1 MSDKQFK
8 ILTEKLDTL
17 IRLTAID
24 ALKGKNLTDQ
34 VEILSEIGL
43 QPKEIA
49 TILGTDPNTVRALKS
64 RVKNRKTKKTKNET
78 SQGGEVKANE

>member
-1 MSDKQFK
+1 MSDQQLK
-8 ILTEKLDTL
+8 ILSEKLDTL
-17 IRLTAID
+17 IKLTAIN

-49 TILGTDPNTVRALKS
+49 TITGTDPNTVRALKS
-64 RVKNRKTKKTKNET
+64 RAKSRKTKKTKNET
-78 SQGGEVKANE
+78 PKGCESQ